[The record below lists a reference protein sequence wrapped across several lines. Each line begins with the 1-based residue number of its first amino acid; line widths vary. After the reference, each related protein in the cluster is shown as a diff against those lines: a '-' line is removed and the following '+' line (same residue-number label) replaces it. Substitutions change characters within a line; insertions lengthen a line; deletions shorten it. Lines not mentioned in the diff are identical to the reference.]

1 VTVRCEGYN
10 SLLLALSRYAGKGLG
25 EGLMSER
32 RDSNIQL
39 RNYARRMRAE
49 PTDCERKLWSILRD
63 RRIGGYKFRRQHPSP
78 DTL

>member
-1 VTVRCEGYN
+1 
-10 SLLLALSRYAGKGLG
+10 
-25 EGLMSER
+25 MSER